1 MADTPTQAK
10 MKPTMKKKAA
20 YHKPYEEEY
29 KRQAVDLVIS
39 SGKTCE
45 QVAREIGCSAYSLH
59 LWKKQYLAE
68 MAPVEVEGRPMSAE
82 ELERENRALRK
93 QVQYLERQR
102 EILKKAISLLGGNRI
117 PVCAD

>member
-1 MADTPTQAK
+1 M
-10 MKPTMKKKAA
+10 MKKQPA
-20 YHKPYEEEY
+20 YHKPYGEEY

-59 LWKKQYLAE
+59 LWKKQYLAA

-82 ELERENRALRK
+82 ELERENRTLRK

-102 EILKKAISLLGGNRI
+102 EILKKAISILGEEPNPGMR
-117 PVCAD
+117 